1 MSLVESKYT
10 VMRAKLIPIVG
21 VLSFLFSLAVLSITD
36 KALAQNSFLTDSE
49 APKYYSNPNGYVNNL
64 VDFKGKVLTFPESDI
79 GGVYVLQMYQG
90 GDRDRN
96 TIVVYTSPI
105 QLSKDDCFRVAGTAQ
120 KDPIYK
126 NMFGATRTA
135 ATIHADSVTKIDCYE
150 DNNPA
155 KNVVMVEKIQKYG
168 GITVTLHKVEFS
180 DKNTRVYLTL
190 GNSDPS
196 QNVTFYDSN
205 AKAIQGP
212 TQFQTLYSFE
222 PTYPKIESPITPG
235 ISENGVVLFEPLDKT
250 QCGAQ
255 FIFHAQKGDDDIKFI
270 FDVAFLSASCAISES
285 IKDADKALAINST
298 DKALAINS
306 TDINTL
312 ISKGYALSGLDKPDE
327 ALRYYDKALAINSTD
342 MRALK
347 SKGGDLLR
355 LGNYT
360 EAIGVSDKILE
371 IRPND
376 TYALNLK
383 ALAQK
388 NEK

>member
-10 VMRAKLIPIVG
+10 VMRAKLIPLVG
-21 VLSFLFSLAVLSITD
+21 VLSFLFSLAMLSITD
-36 KALAQNSFLTDSE
+36 KTLAQNSFLTDSE
-49 APKYYSNPNGYVNNL
+49 AAKYYSNPNGYVNNL

-79 GGVYVLQMYQG
+79 GGVYALQMYQG

-96 TIVVYTSPI
+96 TIVFYTSPI
-105 QLSKDDCFRVAGTAQ
+105 QLSKDDCVRVVGTAQ
-120 KDPIYK
+120 QDTLYK

-135 ATIHADSVTKIDCYE
+135 ATINADSVTKIDCYE

-155 KNVVMVEKIQKYG
+155 KNVVVVEKIQKYG

-196 QNVTFYDSN
+196 QDVTFYDSN
-205 AKAIQGP
+205 AKAVQGH
-212 TQFQTLYSFE
+212 TQFQTVYSFE
-222 PTYPKIESPITPG
+222 PTYPKIESTIPPG

-255 FIFHAQKGDDDIKFI
+255 FVFDAQKGDDDIKFT
-270 FDVAFLSASCAISES
+270 FDVAFLSASCVISES

-298 DKALAINS
+298 DKALTINS

-312 ISKGYALSGLDKPDE
+312 ISKGYALSGLDKPNE
-327 ALRYYDKALAINSTD
+327 AIRYYDIALVMNSTD
-342 MRALK
+342 LRALK

-360 EAIGVSDKILE
+360 EAIGVSDTILE

>member
-21 VLSFLFSLAVLSITD
+21 VLSFLFSLAMLSIAD
-36 KALAQNSFLTDSE
+36 KALAQNSFLMDSE
-49 APKYYSNPNGYVNNL
+49 ATKYYSNPNGYVNSL
-64 VDFKGKVLTFPESDI
+64 VDFKGKVLTFPETGM
-79 GGVYVLQMYQG
+79 GGLYALQMYQG
-90 GDRDRN
+90 GDRERN

-105 QLSKDDCFRVAGTAQ
+105 QLYKDDCVRVVGTAQ
-120 KDPIYK
+120 QGTIYK
-126 NMFGATRTA
+126 NMFGVTRTA
-135 ATIHADSVTKIDCYE
+135 ATINADSVTKIDCY
-150 DNNPA
+150 DDVNPA
-155 KNVVMVEKIQKYG
+155 KNVVVVEKIQKNG
-168 GITVTLHKVEFS
+168 GITATLHKVEFS

-196 QNVTFYDSN
+196 QDVTFYDSN
-205 AKAIQGP
+205 AKAVQGH
-212 TQFQTLYSFE
+212 TQFQTIYSFE
-222 PTYPKIESPITPG
+222 PTYPKIESTIPPG
-235 ISENGVVLFEPLDKT
+235 TSENGVVLFEPLDKT

-255 FIFHAQKGDDDIKFI
+255 FIFDAQKGTDDIKFT
-270 FDVAFLSASCAISES
+270 FDIAFLSASCAISES
-285 IKDADKALAINST
+285 IKDADKALEINST
-298 DKALAINS
+298 DKALAMNS

-312 ISKGYALSGLDKPDE
+312 ISKGYALSGLDKPNE
-327 ALRYYDKALAINSTD
+327 AIRYYDIALAMNSTD
-342 MRALK
+342 IRALK

-371 IRPND
+371 MRPND

>member
-21 VLSFLFSLAVLSITD
+21 VLSFLFSLALLSITD

-79 GGVYVLQMYQG
+79 DGVYVLQMYQG

-105 QLSKDDCFRVAGTAQ
+105 QLFKDDCVRVVGTAQ
-120 KDPIYK
+120 QNTIYK

-196 QNVTFYDSN
+196 KDVTFYDSN
-205 AKAIQGP
+205 AKAVQGH
-212 TQFQTLYSFE
+212 TQFQTIYSFE
-222 PTYPKIESPITPG
+222 PTYPKIESTIPPG
-235 ISENGVVLFEPLDKT
+235 ISDNGVVLFEPLDKS
-250 QCGAQ
+250 QCWAK
-255 FIFHAQKGDDDIKFI
+255 FIFHAQKGDDDIKFT

-285 IKDADKALAINST
+285 MKDA

-312 ISKGYALSGLDKPDE
+312 ISKGYALSGLNKPHE

>member
-21 VLSFLFSLAVLSITD
+21 VLSFLFSLAMLSITD

-79 GGVYVLQMYQG
+79 GGVYALQMYQG

-105 QLSKDDCFRVAGTAQ
+105 QLSKDDCVRVVGTAQ
-120 KDPIYK
+120 QDTIYK

-135 ATIHADSVTKIDCYE
+135 ATINADSVTKIDCYE

-155 KNVVMVEKIQKYG
+155 KNVVVVEKIQKYG

-196 QNVTFYDSN
+196 QDVTFYDSN
-205 AKAIQGP
+205 AKAVQGH
-212 TQFQTLYSFE
+212 TQFQTIYSFE
-222 PTYPKIESPITPG
+222 PTYPKIESTVPPG

-250 QCGAQ
+250 HCGAQ
-255 FIFHAQKGDDDIKFI
+255 FIFDAQKGADDIKFT

-285 IKDADKALAINST
+285 IKDADKALVINST
-298 DKALAINS
+298 DKALVINS

-327 ALRYYDKALAINSTD
+327 AIRYYDIALAMNSTD

>member
-1 MSLVESKYT
+1 MSIVESKYT
-10 VMRAKLIPIVG
+10 VMRIKLIPIVG

-36 KALAQNSFLTDSE
+36 KTLAQNSFLTDSE
-49 APKYYSNPNGYVNNL
+49 APKYYSNPNGYVISL

-105 QLSKDDCFRVAGTAQ
+105 QLLKDDCVRVVGTAQ
-120 KDPIYK
+120 QDTLYK

-196 QNVTFYDSN
+196 KDVTFYDSN
-205 AKAIQGP
+205 AKAVQGH
-212 TQFQTLYSFE
+212 TQFQTIYSFE
-222 PTYPKIESPITPG
+222 PTYPKIESTIPPG
-235 ISENGVVLFEPLDKT
+235 ISDNGVVLFEPLDKS
-250 QCGAQ
+250 QCGAK
-255 FIFHAQKGDDDIKFI
+255 FIFHAQKGDDDIKFT

-285 IKDADKALAINST
+285 MKDADKALAINST

-312 ISKGYALSGLDKPDE
+312 ISKGYALSGLNKPDE